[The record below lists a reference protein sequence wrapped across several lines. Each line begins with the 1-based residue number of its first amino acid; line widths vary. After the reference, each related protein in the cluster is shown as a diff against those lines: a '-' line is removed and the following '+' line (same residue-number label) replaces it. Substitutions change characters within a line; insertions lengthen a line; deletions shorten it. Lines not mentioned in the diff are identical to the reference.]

1 MAKTNGHDPRYSTSR
16 WQKRRAAQLR
26 CEPLCRKCMARDAIT
41 EATGADHIVPHRG
54 DDHACWTG
62 DLQSLRAAC
71 PSSTKQ
77 IEEGR
82 GYSTELGADGIPTDP
97 RHPWHR

>member
-1 MAKTNGHDPRYSTSR
+1 MEKTNGHDPRYSTSR

-26 CEPLCRKCMARDAIT
+26 AEPLCRQCMGR
-41 EATGADHIVPHRG
+41 EAKTASTGAGPIVPHRG
-54 DDHACWTG
+54 DDHEFWTG
-62 DLQSLRAAC
+62 DLQSLCAAC
-71 PSSTKQ
+71 HSSTKQ